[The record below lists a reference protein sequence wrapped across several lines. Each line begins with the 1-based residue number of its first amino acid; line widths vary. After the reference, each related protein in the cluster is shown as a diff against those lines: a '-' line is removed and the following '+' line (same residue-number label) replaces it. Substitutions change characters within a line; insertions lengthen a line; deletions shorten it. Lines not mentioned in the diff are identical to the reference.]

1 MGVKIIAVRY
11 CLQPISAIRRGK
23 KESLSKESPFYLFN
37 IQIKNRLLPTAG
49 QVVNSLQC
57 AFTVLNFNTKGA
69 TMEQIERC
77 LEEIESALYKMSP
90 VEREHLMEVL
100 HIAFPEYFKKD
111 FMS

>member
-1 MGVKIIAVRY
+1 
-11 CLQPISAIRRGK
+11 
-23 KESLSKESPFYLFN
+23 
-37 IQIKNRLLPTAG
+37 
-49 QVVNSLQC
+49 
-57 AFTVLNFNTKGA
+57 
-69 TMEQIERC
+69 MEQIERC